1 MAKPS
6 AILQREI
13 DPEYEMFAAYL
24 EQANEVLEAPDRFQK
39 DASTIKIG
47 LESELALANDRIGI
61 NGLEAMRDYIISET
75 AEFSDMELGVSQ
87 IETRTNPFEVSAIN
101 GWKEMSDSYRADYEK
116 LLAVCRQHGASVMRI
131 GSNPFLPVIN
141 APRTNKDRYKLVPDY
156 YNQNRPKQKDT
167 MIGLGEKKIDIGDA
181 AVVSLFQSFQVNLE
195 ASSLEDACD
204 KMNRSLFIAPY
215 LLSISGNA
223 RFLELTDSNLSDL
236 RLISWEKSHDDR
248 RLCIDTNLEDM
259 RTACWE
265 KAFDLRSCR
274 EAANKEYLRIGLPN
288 RYFEK
293 LSDYFDYISAFP
305 FILHAP
311 ERALGIAVGLSWF
324 DARIKFIG
332 DSAVVELRV
341 LSTQPTIEEELAL
354 TLLYIGRL
362 AYSQNTKERIIPIG
376 YVKENRL
383 SAMFYGR
390 KKPMWFL
397 DEKNELKK
405 IPHDIGITLEIKKAQ
420 HGLDILGLRRQL
432 DHETLDFML
441 KAGSPSTR
449 LAAHLGRD
457 NGHLTQARMKDAM
470 EKTKMFI
477 S

>member
-1 MAKPS
+1 MAKPN
-6 AILQREI
+6 AMLQRDI
-13 DPEYEMFAAYL
+13 DPEYEMFEAFL
-24 EQANEVLEAPDRFQK
+24 EQANAVLDSPDRFQK
-39 DASTIKIG
+39 DPSTIKIG
-47 LESELALANDRIGI
+47 LESELALYNDQIEQKD
-61 NGLEAMRDYIISET
+61 LEAMRDAIIAET
-75 AEFSDMELGVSQ
+75 SEFSDLELGVSQ
-87 IETRTNPFEVSAIN
+87 IETRTKPFDVAGNN
-101 GWKEMSDSYRADYEK
+101 GWEGLNASYQADYRK
-116 LLAVCRQHGASVMRI
+116 LLTACRSHGASVMRI
-131 GSNPFLPVIN
+131 GSNPFLPVIK
-141 APRTNKDRYKLVPDY
+141 APRTNKERYKLVPDY

-195 ASSLEDACD
+195 ASSLDDACD

-223 RFLELTDSNLSDL
+223 RFLELTDSSLSDL

-259 RTACWE
+259 RTVCWE
-265 KAFDLRSCR
+265 KAFDLRCSQ

-288 RYFEK
+288 RYFENMP
-293 LSDYFDYISAFP
+293 DYFNYISAFP

-311 ERALGIAVGLSWF
+311 ERALGIAIGLSWF
-324 DARIKFIG
+324 DARTKIIG

-341 LSTQPTIEEELAL
+341 LSTQPTIEEELTL

-362 AYSQNTKERIIPIG
+362 AYSQNTKELIMPIG
-376 YVKENRL
+376 FVKENRL
-383 SAMFYGR
+383 SAMLYGR

-397 DEKNELKK
+397 DETNELKK
-405 IPHDIGITLEIKKAQ
+405 IPHDIGMGLEIEKAEL
-420 HGLDILGLRRQL
+420 GLEILGLRRHM
-432 DHETLDFML
+432 DDETLDLML
-441 KAGSPSTR
+441 RAGSPSAR
-449 LAAHLGRD
+449 LADDLEKGK
-457 NGHLTQARMKDAM
+457 GHLTHARMKEAM